1 MITVHEGSSLHYSL
15 LWTDADARARFIAR
29 LSLVQALGT
38 TLDDV
43 QEPQVA
49 ERKIHWWH
57 EELQRMVNG
66 EARHPATIA
75 CQQSLSTQARI
86 QTDTAGVAIPDTAN
100 EVLTVCLSI
109 LSSVSTSRFT
119 PPTTDQEAD
128 TQLTQNQTAQIALL
142 AHALSNDINDLAVE
156 SHPAI
161 AALAMAKYEQLTR
174 LPYLIHRGHP
184 VFSDETYQRY
194 GIRPTDLASQ
204 VRVAQ
209 DAPADEVPK
218 PGSLEGIP
226 VKVDTPGRQKLLTS
240 AIDTAGMALQTAV
253 NDQHIA
259 KRYRQTPL
267 LPLWRLLVLREKQ
280 VTAWQKQQPD
290 LMRERTSL
298 TPLSKFFT
306 AWRHRR

>member
-1 MITVHEGSSLHYSL
+1 VIKIHEGSSLYYSL
-15 LWTDADARARFIAR
+15 LWTETDARERFVAR
-29 LSLVQALGT
+29 LGLVHALST

-49 ERKIHWWH
+49 QRKIHWWH
-57 EELQRMVNG
+57 EELQRMING
-66 EARHPATIA
+66 EARHPATKA
-75 CQQSLSTQARI
+75 CQHSLGTQARI
-86 QTDTAGVAIPDTAN
+86 QTDTAGVAIPDTSN

-119 PPTTDQEAD
+119 PPPTDQEAD
-128 TQLTQNQTAQIALL
+128 TQLIQKQTAQIALL
-142 AHALSNDINDLAVE
+142 AYALSDDNGDLAIN
-156 SHPAI
+156 SHSAM
-161 AALAMAKYEQLTR
+161 AALAVAKYEQLTR
-174 LPYLIHRGHP
+174 LPYLLHRGHP
-184 VFSDETYQRY
+184 VFSDETYKRH

-209 DAPADEVPK
+209 DTPASNAPK
-218 PGSLEGIP
+218 PGTLAGIP
-226 VKVDTPGRQKLLTS
+226 VTVDTPGQQALLTS
-240 AIDTAGMALQTAV
+240 AIDTTALALQDAI
-253 NDQHIA
+253 NDQQTV
-259 KRYRQTPL
+259 KRYRHSPL

-280 VTAWQKQQPD
+280 VTTWQKQQPD